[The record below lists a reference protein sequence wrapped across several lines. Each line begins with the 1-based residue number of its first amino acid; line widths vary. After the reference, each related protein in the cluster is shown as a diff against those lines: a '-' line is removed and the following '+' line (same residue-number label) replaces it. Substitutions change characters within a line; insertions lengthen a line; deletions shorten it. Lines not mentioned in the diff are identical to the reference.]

1 MVHGRGAKHGMV
13 LQVRGAKGTITMSLV
28 CKTLVLV
35 GGTETLKL
43 VAQAFPPP
51 KYELEFVDTP
61 EEASARAVSSRMDLF
76 IVDSRFADDPRI
88 NSIRSYMP
96 TMLMEPE
103 YVRGEGEESSIMEE
117 SDRVRTAAERLLR
130 KNYINWIIDALEYS
144 S

>member
-1 MVHGRGAKHGMV
+1 MV
-13 LQVRGAKGTITMSLV
+13 LHARGAKGTIKMSLV

-43 VAQAFPPP
+43 VAHAFPPP

-61 EEASARAVSSRMDLF
+61 AEAGARTVSGRMDLF
-76 IVDSRFADDPRI
+76 IVDSRFADDPQI
-88 NSIRSYMP
+88 NSIKSHMP
-96 TMLMEPE
+96 TMFMETE
-103 YVRGEGEESSIMEE
+103 YVRGKGEESTIMEE
-117 SDRVRTAAERLLR
+117 SDRVRTAAEKLLR

>member
-1 MVHGRGAKHGMV
+1 MV
-13 LQVRGAKGTITMSLV
+13 LQVKVAKGTIEMSLV

-35 GGTETLKL
+35 GGAETLRL
-43 VAQAFPPP
+43 VAQAFAPP

-61 EEASARAVSSRMDLF
+61 EEANARAVSGRMDLF
-76 IVDSRFADDPRI
+76 IVDSRFADDSQI

-96 TMLMEPE
+96 TMFMETE
-103 YVRGEGEESSIMEE
+103 YVRGQRKESTIMEE
-117 SDRVRTAAERLLR
+117 SDRLRIAAEKLLR